1 MLSRSTT
8 RPIVIST
15 PPSPSSWH
23 SRLPLLLIRLPTQSN
38 PLQDLLPILVR
49 LDLGD
54 LELAGG
60 DADGDALAVALLAGD
75 SLNVHDV
82 FEAVDGDD
90 LALAALVAAALDHHF
105 VVFADGDCAD
115 LEEYC

>member
-1 MLSRSTT
+1 MA
-8 RPIVIST
+8 INAI
-15 PPSPSSWH
+15 PSLPFPLH
-23 SRLPLLLIRLPTQSN
+23 IASRLPLLLIRVPAQSN

-60 DADGDALAVALLAGD
+60 DADGDALAVALFAGD
-75 SLNVHDV
+75 SLDVHDV

-115 LEEYC
+115 LEEDC